1 MKSYQSLLNII
12 PFIILTSSLIGCGG
26 SEGAEEETKIEKVN
40 RAPNVSISGVQSIIE
55 GQTVDLGAQA
65 NDPDGDIIMEYSWS
79 LPSDYNITFTQ
90 GNNEISF
97 IAPDVAEDT
106 ELNINLTVIDTLG
119 TSANTSYQIIISN
132 TPSHLVAATSSANGS
147 ITPSSI
153 SIEEGQ
159 AYTFS
164 ISPQVN
170 YEIDSISGCKGELN
184 GDTYTTSL
192 ISEACQI
199 HVSFLL
205 IPLSKQA
212 NIENVELA
220 ECIDSTDYTS
230 INEVID
236 LVCWSLTDIH
246 ELDAFV
252 NLKTLRL
259 NSAQLSGDIVV
270 PYLPSL
276 TSLHLSRNIRE
287 ADVIDSLDISQNT
300 ALSYIYISGVKIPS
314 IDVSALIELEELT
327 FDYSEL
333 EELDVSNLLKLRVFR
348 AFNNKL
354 KNIDVS
360 NNLAL
365 TDLYL
370 ASNNL
375 KAIDISQNLKLLS
388 LYVGSNEIDTIDLSK
403 HVELITFSYDN
414 NGIANIDLSNNLKL
428 KNIDLSSN
436 NLTEIDLSIF
446 PDLERAYLD
455 RNKLVTLD
463 FSSNS
468 QLVLVWASN
477 NRLVSVAGI
486 EEISY
491 KAVYIS
497 MGENFPLSADSISYL
512 RNLKDNLGYSGI
524 QPFWLFE

>member
-1 MKSYQSLLNII
+1 
-12 PFIILTSSLIGCGG
+12 
-26 SEGAEEETKIEKVN
+26 VN

-55 GQTVDLGAQA
+55 GQTVDLIAHA
-65 NDPDGDIIMEYSWS
+65 NDPDGDIITEYSWS

-119 TSANTSYQIIISN
+119 ASVKISHQIIISN
-132 TPSHLVAATSSANGS
+132 IPSHLVTATNSTNGS
-147 ITPSSI
+147 ISPSSI
-153 SIEEGQ
+153 YIEEGQ
-159 AYTFS
+159 NYTFS
-164 ISPQVN
+164 ITPQAN
-170 YEIDSISGCKGELN
+170 YEIDYISGCEGELS
-184 GDTYTTSL
+184 GDIYTTSL
-192 ISEACQI
+192 ISEECQI

-205 IPLSKQA
+205 MPLSKQA
-212 NIENVELA
+212 NVENVKLA
-220 ECIDSTDYTS
+220 ECLDSSVYTS

-236 LVCWSLTDIH
+236 LVCSNLTDIH

-252 NLKTLRL
+252 NLKTLRI
-259 NSAQLSGDIVV
+259 NSAQFSGDAVI

-276 TSLHLSRNIRE
+276 TSLHLSRNTIE
-287 ADVIDSLDISQNT
+287 TDVLDSLDISQNIN
-300 ALSYIYISGVKIPS
+300 LKYVYISGIKVPS
-314 IDVSALIELEELT
+314 IDVSALIELEEFT

-333 EELDVSNLLKLRVFR
+333 EELDVSNLSELRVFR
-348 AFNNKL
+348 VFNNKL

-370 ASNNL
+370 DSNNL
-375 KAIDISQNLKLLS
+375 KSIDISQNLKLLS
-388 LYVGSNEIDTIDLSK
+388 LYIGSNEINTVDLSK
-403 HVELITFSYDN
+403 NVELITLSFDN
-414 NGIANIDLSNNLKL
+414 SGIANIDLSNNLKL

-468 QLVLVWASN
+468 QLILVWASN

-491 KAVYIS
+491 KEVYIT
-497 MGENFPLSADSISYL
+497 MDENFPLNADSISYL

-524 QPFWLFE
+524 LPFWLFE